1 MKDDTFA
8 FQILMKIIKCFLQ
21 INSQGLTIFLAN
33 ASIPYHQQNFFFFFE
48 KKYENSLTHSA
59 PCISKRWY

>member
-33 ASIPYHQQNFFFFFE
+33 ASIPYPQQ
-48 KKYENSLTHSA
+48 K
-59 PCISKRWY
+59 